1 MEVGLKSAKRAR
13 FEFLDN
19 LQLVTHAE
27 PEQYGKQ
34 IDDYYNAPLLEE
46 PADPQQYW
54 KENQFIYLDLAKLV
68 CSYLH
73 IPASSAPVERI
84 FSIAGRVFRPD
95 RNRLS
100 EKRFQELMFIG
111 CNKL

>member
-1 MEVGLKSAKRAR
+1 MEVGLKLAKRAR

-54 KENQFIYLDLAKLV
+54 KENQFIYPALAKLACCISIFQHHQPLLREYSQLLV
-68 CSYLH
+68 V
-73 IPASSAPVERI
+73 SSDQTGTG
-84 FSIAGRVFRPD
+84 FQTNDS
-95 RNRLS
+95 RNSCL
-100 EKRFQELMFIG
+100 
-111 CNKL
+111 

>member
-1 MEVGLKSAKRAR
+1 MEVGLKPAKRAR

-54 KENQFIYLDLAKLV
+54 K
-68 CSYLH
+68 
-73 IPASSAPVERI
+73 
-84 FSIAGRVFRPD
+84 
-95 RNRLS
+95 
-100 EKRFQELMFIG
+100 
-111 CNKL
+111 